1 MLGERE
7 VLVGVALATFVIVGI
22 GVLGWLAI
30 RRHEPQMPQIRL
42 TPQTDIRGAQLA
54 SNGEASA
61 AAMPPPPMLRPV
73 ALMSG
78 QKPNN

>member
-7 VLVGVALATFVIVGI
+7 VLAGVALLTFVFVGL

-30 RRHEPQMPQIRL
+30 RKHEATLPQIRL
-42 TPQTDIRGAQLA
+42 SLDTDIRGAQLA
-54 SNGEASA
+54 ANGDAPA
-61 AAMPPPPMLRPV
+61 PTMPPPPMLRPV

-78 QKPNN
+78 QKLRN